1 MAKYEYRV
9 MHMPSGSIGVLSER
23 LNGAADE
30 GWQPILMSG
39 NDFINVM
46 LRRQIAEG
54 QEAGAEK

>member
-1 MAKYEYRV
+1 MATYEYRV